1 MKEKSAAVIGLVGT
15 KLTKRELEILQLIC
29 QELSYEEI
37 AEKLQ
42 VSKRTV
48 SFHVSNMLAKTGH
61 RSIVGLAVDAVK
73 NNYYTSV

>member
-48 SFHVSNMLAKTGH
+48 SFHVSNMLTKTGH

>member
-1 MKEKSAAVIGLVGT
+1 MDYKASEINGLAGT
-15 KLTKRELEILQLIC
+15 RLTKRELEILQLIC

-37 AEKLQ
+37 AEKLN

-61 RSIVGLAVDAVK
+61 RSIVGLAVDAVQ
-73 NNYYTSV
+73 NNYYKAV

>member
-1 MKEKSAAVIGLVGT
+1 MNDKVCAVTGLAGT
-15 KLTKRELEILQLIC
+15 RLTKREQEILQLIC
-29 QELSYEEI
+29 EELSYEEI
-37 AEKLQ
+37 ATRLN

-73 NNYYTSV
+73 NNYYKSV

>member
-48 SFHVSNMLAKTGH
+48 SFHVSNMLTKTGH

-73 NNYYTSV
+73 NNYYKSV

>member
-1 MKEKSAAVIGLVGT
+1 MKEKSATVIGLVGT

-48 SFHVSNMLAKTGH
+48 SFHVSNMLTKTGH

>member
-1 MKEKSAAVIGLVGT
+1 MKEKSAAIIGLVGT

-61 RSIVGLAVDAVK
+61 RNIVGLAVDAVK
-73 NNYYTSV
+73 NNYYKAV

>member
-1 MKEKSAAVIGLVGT
+1 MKEKSAAVIGLAGT

-48 SFHVSNMLAKTGH
+48 SFHVSNMLTKTGH

>member
-1 MKEKSAAVIGLVGT
+1 MKNRAATITGLAGAR
-15 KLTKRELEILQLIC
+15 LTKRELEILQLIC

-37 AEKLQ
+37 AKRLN

-73 NNYYTSV
+73 NNYYKSV

>member
-29 QELSYEEI
+29 EELSYEEI
-37 AEKLQ
+37 ATRLN

-73 NNYYTSV
+73 NNYYKAV

>member
-73 NNYYTSV
+73 NNYYKAV

>member
-1 MKEKSAAVIGLVGT
+1 MNHRADKITGLAGAQ
-15 KLTKRELEILQLIC
+15 LTKRELEILQLIC

-37 AEKLQ
+37 ARKLE

-61 RSIVGLAVDAVK
+61 RNIVGLAVDAVK
-73 NNYYTSV
+73 NNYYKSV

>member
-1 MKEKSAAVIGLVGT
+1 MKNKADNITGLAGAR
-15 KLTKRELEILQLIC
+15 LTKRELEILQLIC

-37 AEKLQ
+37 AEKLE
-42 VSKRTV
+42 VSRRTV

-73 NNYYTSV
+73 NNYYKAV